1 MNLIAAPFTP
11 LAPDGSLNLSVI
23 APYAARLRKDGVAG
37 VFICG
42 TTGEGLSLT
51 NAERKQV
58 AEAWRAAIAGDTQTG
73 KKLTLIVHVGHT
85 SIADAR
91 DLAAH
96 AEKIGADGIAAIGPV
111 YFAPSSDAALIE
123 TNRRIAAA
131 APATP
136 FYYYHM
142 PSMSRASAPVSRWI
156 AQMAAAVPTF
166 RGVKFTYEDLDDY
179 ASALAWARA
188 RTKETGNEHEVF
200 FGRDEKL
207 LAALKLGA
215 TGAVGSTYNFAAP
228 LYLAIARAH
237 AAGDLAEAER
247 LQAFCTQAIDI
258 IVRHGGL
265 PAIKA
270 TLALAGIDCGPMRVP
285 LAMPDKPAVAALEK
299 ELGEIGYFEAIRRP

>member
-11 LAPDGSLNLSVI
+11 LNADGSLNLKVI
-23 APYAARLRKDGVAG
+23 EPYAAHLHASGVSG

-42 TTGEGLSLT
+42 TTGEGMSLT

-58 AEAWRAAIAGDTQTG
+58 AEAWRSVVRG
-73 KKLTLIVHVGHT
+73 KLTLIVHVGHCCT
-85 SIADAR
+85 AEAR

-96 AEKIGADGIAAIGPV
+96 AAQIGVDATASIGPV
-111 YFAPSSDAALIE
+111 YFAPTTDASLIE
-123 TNRRIAAA
+123 LNSQIASA
-131 APATP
+131 APKLP

-142 PSMSRASAPVSRWI
+142 PSMCRASAPVHRWI
-156 AQMAAAVPTF
+156 AAMAEALPNF

-179 ASALAWARA
+179 SASLAWARQQ
-188 RTKETGNEHEVF
+188 TKATGKDYEVF

-237 AAGDLAEAER
+237 AAGNAAEAER
-247 LQAFCTQAIDI
+247 VQAFCTRAIDI
-258 IVRHGGL
+258 MVRHGGL

-270 TLALAGIDCGPMRVP
+270 TLALAGIDCGPMRAP
-285 LAMPDKPAVAALEK
+285 LAMPPAAEIAALEK
-299 ELGEIGYFEAIRRP
+299 DLAAIGYFDAVKNTHP